1 MTTYEKIKELCEKQG
16 FAISSIGNIIPGLSV
31 NKASITGWKNG
42 SVPRPDKIKAI
53 ADYFGVTTEY
63 LLDENASPETA
74 FNTVFT
80 VDNIFPM
87 KTKKVP
93 LLGDIACG
101 VPIWAEE
108 QRGEFVSVSDDID
121 ADFCLRAKGDSMT
134 GARIYDGDIVFI
146 RRQPTVENGEIAAV
160 IIDNEATLKRVY
172 FYRDRNKL
180 VLNPENPAY
189 EPLVYIGSELEE
201 IRILGKAVAFQSIVR

>member
-1 MTTYEKIKELCEKQG
+1 MKNRVRELRIQKGLTQTQLANKLNVSQGTLSLWEQGKYDIDADALKEL
-16 FAISSIGNIIPGLSV
+16 S
-31 NKASITGWKNG
+31 
-42 SVPRPDKIKAI
+42 KI
-53 ADYFGVTTEY
+53 
-63 LLDENASPETA
+63 
-74 FNTVFT
+74 FNTT
-80 VDNIFPM
+80 VDYIIYNVSSSYKSRSEYDNIFPM

-101 VPIWAEE
+101 EPIWAEE

-121 ADFCLRAKGDSMT
+121 ANFCLRAKGDSMT

-172 FYRDRNKL
+172 FYRDKNKL
-180 VLNPENPAY
+180 VLNPENPAFD
-189 EPLVYIGSELEE
+189 PLVYIGSELEE
-201 IRILGKAVAFQSIVR
+201 IRILGKAVAFESIVR

>member
-1 MTTYEKIKELCEKQG
+1 MKNRVRELRIQKGLTQTQLANKLNVSQGTLSLWEQGKYDIDADALKEL
-16 FAISSIGNIIPGLSV
+16 S
-31 NKASITGWKNG
+31 
-42 SVPRPDKIKAI
+42 KI
-53 ADYFGVTTEY
+53 
-63 LLDENASPETA
+63 
-74 FNTVFT
+74 FNTT
-80 VDNIFPM
+80 VDYIIYNVSSSYKSRSEYDNIFPM

-101 VPIWAEE
+101 EPIWAEE

-172 FYRDRNKL
+172 FYRDKNKL
-180 VLNPENPAY
+180 VLSPENPAF

>member
-1 MTTYEKIKELCEKQG
+1 MKNRVRELRIQKGLTQTQLANKLNVSQGTLSLWEQGKYDIDADALKEL
-16 FAISSIGNIIPGLSV
+16 S
-31 NKASITGWKNG
+31 
-42 SVPRPDKIKAI
+42 KI
-53 ADYFGVTTEY
+53 
-63 LLDENASPETA
+63 
-74 FNTVFT
+74 FNTSVDYIIYNVSST
-80 VDNIFPM
+80 YKSKSEYDNIFPM

-101 VPIWAEE
+101 EPIWAEE

-172 FYRDRNKL
+172 FYKDKDKL
-180 VLNPENPAY
+180 VLSPENPAF